1 MAVYTVHVP
10 RGRWGERPTPERI
23 VFLRDGFSVAAFLL
37 GPFWLL
43 WRRAW
48 LAALLWTILLGVV
61 GALAAAGLS
70 REAVSV
76 LEIALGALLGFEGT
90 RLVAW
95 TLARRGYAESA
106 VIVAEN
112 LEDAETAFFA
122 SLQAGA
128 PAAQGAAAAGG
139 LAAARPVVGGLFE
152 ETRP

>member
-10 RGRWGERPTPERI
+10 RGRWGERPTLDRI

-48 LAALLWTILLGVV
+48 LAALLWTILLGGV

-76 LEIALGALLGFEGT
+76 LEIALGALLGFEGS

-95 TLARRGYAESA
+95 TLARRGYAETA

-112 LEDAETAFFA
+112 LEEAETSFFA
-122 SLQAGA
+122 SLQAGG
-128 PAAQGAAAAGG
+128 PAAPGVAAGG

>member
-10 RGRWGERPTPERI
+10 RGRWGERPTPEKI
-23 VFLRDGFSVAAFLL
+23 VFLRDGFSVAAFLF

-61 GALAAAGLS
+61 GALAATGLS

-76 LEIALGALLGFEGT
+76 LEIALGALLGFEGS

-112 LEDAETAFFA
+112 LEDAETSFFA
-122 SLQAGA
+122 SLQAGGPVA
-128 PAAQGAAAAGG
+128 PGAAAGG
-139 LAAARPVVGGLFE
+139 PAAARPVVGGLFE